1 MIAANRILRLAGYS
15 SSGRAHFTP
24 PASHRALWQTQLWLI
39 YTSTAANLELM
50 SKSTSE
56 LQRLLDSLTV
66 SARKKGLND
75 AAWASAAGFSKE
87 TLSRLRRRSSCD
99 LSTLIALA
107 DASGTSLSVSAGQLA
122 TTPDGHFPCELSRDY
137 EQQLLTLCASRKLDL
152 GEWAAAGPA
161 FFMAG
166 LAVMLAG
173 EANWDRRALLGLAEV
188 LHPGATEVAVFA
200 RWLKRSPLRPSR
212 FLPLLAVDTKYAA

>member
-1 MIAANRILRLAGYS
+1 
-15 SSGRAHFTP
+15 
-24 PASHRALWQTQLWLI
+24 
-39 YTSTAANLELM
+39 M
-50 SKSTSE
+50 SQSTSE

-66 SARKKGLND
+66 SARRKGLND

-99 LSTLIALA
+99 LSTLVALA
-107 DASGTSLSVSAGQLA
+107 HATGANLSVSIGAEPA
-122 TTPDGHFPCELSRDY
+122 ATPDGHFPRELSRDY
-137 EQQLLTLCASRKLDL
+137 EHRLLALCASRELDL

-166 LAVMLAG
+166 VAVMLASN
-173 EANWDRRALLGLAEV
+173 AAADRRGLLALAES
-188 LHPGATEVAVFA
+188 LHPGATEVPVFA

-212 FLPLLAVDTKYAA
+212 FLPMLAIETKHAA